1 MSGKI
6 FGNYQMLLKLF
17 EDLRDGD
24 INPKEILEDQ
34 SDLSEI
40 KMVGKKLINQKKYN
54 NFTNL
59 FITLLTFLIYKKKLL
74 IFLDVIIFAI

>member
-34 SDLSEI
+34 SDLSE
-40 KMVGKKLINQKKYN
+40 
-54 NFTNL
+54 
-59 FITLLTFLIYKKKLL
+59 KKK
-74 IFLDVIIFAI
+74 

>member
-6 FGNYQMLLKLF
+6 FGNDQMLLKLF

-40 KMVGKKLINQKKYN
+40 KIVGKKLINQKN
-54 NFTNL
+54 T
-59 FITLLTFLIYKKKLL
+59 ITLLTYL
-74 IFLDVIIFAI
+74 

>member
-40 KMVGKKLINQKKYN
+40 KIVGKKLINQKN
-54 NFTNL
+54 T
-59 FITLLTFLIYKKKLL
+59 ITLPTYL
-74 IFLDVIIFAI
+74 

>member
-40 KMVGKKLINQKKYN
+40 KIVDKKLINQKN
-54 NFTNL
+54 T
-59 FITLLTFLIYKKKLL
+59 ITLLTYL
-74 IFLDVIIFAI
+74 

>member
-40 KMVGKKLINQKKYN
+40 KIVGKKLINQKN
-54 NFTNL
+54 T
-59 FITLLTFLIYKKKLL
+59 ITLLTYL
-74 IFLDVIIFAI
+74 

>member
-6 FGNYQMLLKLF
+6 FGNDQMLLKLF

-40 KMVGKKLINQKKYN
+40 KIVDKKLINQKN
-54 NFTNL
+54 T
-59 FITLLTFLIYKKKLL
+59 ITLLTYL
-74 IFLDVIIFAI
+74 